1 MGWKGGAE
9 DDGTEDESF
18 WAERERENKIIC
30 IKIVYTMYI
39 IMSSIIYIHT
49 DNFLAK
55 YSAGN
60 ISL

>member
-30 IKIVYTMYI
+30 IKIVYSMYI
-39 IMSSIIYIHT
+39 IMSSIIAT
-49 DNFLAK
+49 RRQF
-55 YSAGN
+55 SC
-60 ISL
+60 